1 MWIKEVLNFENL
13 LECYTLLAKRKFGY
27 FSLPLLY
34 ESEFIRQIDSKAD
47 SKKKQLLFKNL
58 VWVNEI
64 KKTAYNA

>member
-27 FSLPLLY
+27 FSLQLLY
-34 ESEFIRQIDSKAD
+34 ESEFIGQIDSKAD
-47 SKKKQLLFKNL
+47 RKKKQLLFKNL